1 MLDDFKDNKGK
12 KIFLLIP
19 IMLLWS
25 NLHGGFI
32 IGIIIIVVFMLGKGI
47 NIFLKKGTHTKKE
60 IFLFYSAAVLAIAA
74 SFVNPTGWD
83 AFSVA
88 INIPFKYKAIHVDV
102 QEYQSLLFYYRNK
115 IYPIHYGYV
124 FLALMFPIV
133 VMLRNKNMAF
143 THLMLLAGFL

>member
-1 MLDDFKDNKGK
+1 M
-12 KIFLLIP
+12 
-19 IMLLWS
+19 
-25 NLHGGFI
+25 
-32 IGIIIIVVFMLGKGI
+32 
-47 NIFLKKGTHTKKE
+47 KKGTHTKKE

-143 THLMLLAGFL
+143 THLMLLAGFYNEYFSRTICSLLCNLGCNDYWERVRYIDKEFISKKIFRRDL